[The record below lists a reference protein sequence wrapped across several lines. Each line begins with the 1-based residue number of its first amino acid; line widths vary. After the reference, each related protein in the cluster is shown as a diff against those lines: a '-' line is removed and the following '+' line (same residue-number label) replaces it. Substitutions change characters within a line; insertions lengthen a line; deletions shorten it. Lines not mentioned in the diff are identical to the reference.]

1 MKFLRRFIMALGLG
15 IIFCLIATIA
25 PVDKTPLSESRY
37 YQLAQQKLD
46 SLNSSYTLQDSK
58 YFKAGWAKTNIT
70 PQYPLPLAG
79 YGARKGVFVS
89 TVHDSVW
96 ARGFVFDNGFNKSAI
111 ITLDLLIIPPAVT
124 KALRILLPEIGY
136 SQDQIFLSAT
146 HTHCSVGG
154 WADSWIGTQF
164 AGEYQNE
171 IVNDLAIAIIT
182 TIKKAET
189 NLVSAKVGYARYDAS
204 PFTRNRLVGEK
215 GSRDTWLRVVKIQQE
230 SGAVALITTFAA
242 HATVLSHRQMNYSR
256 DYPGALVDSLE
267 NITNVD
273 FAAFC
278 AGAVGSHSPVTK
290 GGKSYNKIALLASNL
305 KSLIGANVSSI
316 PINKVQQSGTIRFD
330 VPLRKPHIRVGA
342 NWRVRPWIFEK
353 LTEVSPAYIS
363 LLRIG
368 NIAFIGT
375 PCDFS
380 GELTA
385 AIDEKANA
393 LDLNVLVTSFNGGY
407 IGYITKDEWYNL
419 KEYETFV
426 MNWFGPYNGA
436 YFVNLIQRL
445 LEVIS

>member
-1 MKFLRRFIMALGLG
+1 MKFLRRLIMALGLG

-25 PVDKTPLSESRY
+25 PVDKTPLSESQY

-46 SLNSSYTLQDSK
+46 SLNSSYTLQDNK

-124 KALRILLPEIGY
+124 EALRILLPEIGY

-154 WADSWIGTQF
+154 WADSWLGTQF

-330 VPLRKPHIRVGA
+330 VPLRKPHIRVAA

-353 LTEVSPAYIS
+353 LTEASPAYIS

-426 MNWFGPYNGA
+426 MNWFGPYNGT

>member
-1 MKFLRRFIMALGLG
+1 MALGLG

-124 KALRILLPEIGY
+124 EALRILLPEIGY

-189 NLVSAKVGYARYDAS
+189 NLVSAKIGYARYDAS

-330 VPLRKPHIRVGA
+330 VPLRKPHIRVAA

>member
-1 MKFLRRFIMALGLG
+1 MALGLG

-124 KALRILLPEIGY
+124 EALRILLPEIGY

-204 PFTRNRLVGEK
+204 PFIRNRLVGEK

-305 KSLIGANVSSI
+305 KSLIGANISSI
-316 PINKVQQSGTIRFD
+316 PINKVQQSGTIQFD
-330 VPLRKPHIRVGA
+330 IPLRKPHIRVAA

>member
-1 MKFLRRFIMALGLG
+1 MKFLRRLIMALGLG

-330 VPLRKPHIRVGA
+330 VPLRKPHIRVAA

-393 LDLNVLVTSFNGGY
+393 LNLNVLVTSFNGGY

>member
-1 MKFLRRFIMALGLG
+1 MKFLRRLIMALGLG

-25 PVDKTPLSESRY
+25 PVDKTPLSESQY

-124 KALRILLPEIGY
+124 EALRILLPEIGY

-330 VPLRKPHIRVGA
+330 VPLRKPHIRVAA

>member
-1 MKFLRRFIMALGLG
+1 MKFLRRLIMALGLG

-124 KALRILLPEIGY
+124 EALRILLPEIGY

-330 VPLRKPHIRVGA
+330 VPLRKPHIRVAA
-342 NWRVRPWIFEK
+342 NWRVRPLIFEK
-353 LTEVSPAYIS
+353 LTEASPAYIS

>member
-25 PVDKTPLSESRY
+25 PVDKTPLIESRY

-46 SLNSSYTLQDSK
+46 SLNSSYTLQDNK

-330 VPLRKPHIRVGA
+330 VPLRKPHIRVTA

>member
-1 MKFLRRFIMALGLG
+1 MKFLRRLIMALGLG

-330 VPLRKPHIRVGA
+330 VPLRKPHIRVAA

-380 GELTA
+380 GEVTA

>member
-1 MKFLRRFIMALGLG
+1 MKFLRRLIMALGLG

-25 PVDKTPLSESRY
+25 PVDKTLLSESQY

-124 KALRILLPEIGY
+124 EALRILLPEIGY

-330 VPLRKPHIRVGA
+330 VPLRKPHIRVAA

>member
-1 MKFLRRFIMALGLG
+1 MKFLRRLIMTFGLG

-124 KALRILLPEIGY
+124 EALRILLPEIGY

-330 VPLRKPHIRVGA
+330 VPLRKPHIRVAA

>member
-1 MKFLRRFIMALGLG
+1 MKFLRRLIMALGLG

-25 PVDKTPLSESRY
+25 PVDKTPLSESQY

-79 YGARKGVFVS
+79 YGARKGAIVS

-171 IVNDLAIAIIT
+171 IVSDLANAIIT

-189 NLVSAKVGYARYDAS
+189 ELVSAKIGYARYDAS

-330 VPLRKPHIRVGA
+330 VPLRKPHIRVAA

-393 LDLNVLVTSFNGGY
+393 LNLNVLVTSFNGGY

>member
-1 MKFLRRFIMALGLG
+1 MKFLRRFIMALSLG

-25 PVDKTPLSESRY
+25 PVDKTPLIESRY

-46 SLNSSYTLQDSK
+46 SLNSSYTLQDNK

-124 KALRILLPEIGY
+124 EALRILLPEIGY

-330 VPLRKPHIRVGA
+330 VPLRKPHIRVAA

>member
-1 MKFLRRFIMALGLG
+1 MALGLG

-330 VPLRKPHIRVGA
+330 VPLRKPHIRVAA

-393 LDLNVLVTSFNGGY
+393 LNLNVLVTSFNGGY

>member
-1 MKFLRRFIMALGLG
+1 MALGLG

-79 YGARKGVFVS
+79 YGSRKGVFVS

-230 SGAVALITTFAA
+230 SGAVALITTFSA

-330 VPLRKPHIRVGA
+330 VPLRKPHIRVAA

>member
-1 MKFLRRFIMALGLG
+1 MKFLRRLLMALGLG

-79 YGARKGVFVS
+79 YGARKGAFVS

-124 KALRILLPEIGY
+124 EALRILLPEIGY

-171 IVNDLAIAIIT
+171 IVSDLANAIIT

-278 AGAVGSHSPVTK
+278 AGAVGSHSPVTN
-290 GGKSYNKIALLASNL
+290 GGNNYDKIALLASNL

-330 VPLRKPHIRVGA
+330 VPLRKPHIRVTA

>member
-1 MKFLRRFIMALGLG
+1 
-15 IIFCLIATIA
+15 
-25 PVDKTPLSESRY
+25 
-37 YQLAQQKLD
+37 
-46 SLNSSYTLQDSK
+46 
-58 YFKAGWAKTNIT
+58 
-70 PQYPLPLAG
+70 LAG

-330 VPLRKPHIRVGA
+330 VPLRKPHIRVAA

-393 LDLNVLVTSFNGGY
+393 LNLNVLVTSFNGGY

>member
-1 MKFLRRFIMALGLG
+1 MKFLRRIIMAIGLG

-37 YQLAQQKLD
+37 YQLAQKKLD

-124 KALRILLPEIGY
+124 EALRILLPEIGY

-171 IVNDLAIAIIT
+171 IVNDLAIAIIK

-305 KSLIGANVSSI
+305 KSLIGANISSI
-316 PINKVQQSGTIRFD
+316 PINKVQQSGTIQFNI
-330 VPLRKPHIRVGA
+330 PLRKPHIRVAA

>member
-1 MKFLRRFIMALGLG
+1 MKFLRRLIMALGLG

-46 SLNSSYTLQDSK
+46 SLNSSYTLQDNK

-330 VPLRKPHIRVGA
+330 VPLRKPHIRVAA

-393 LDLNVLVTSFNGGY
+393 LNLNVLVTSFNGGY

>member
-1 MKFLRRFIMALGLG
+1 MALGLG

-330 VPLRKPHIRVGA
+330 VPLRKPHIRVAA

>member
-15 IIFCLIATIA
+15 IIFCLIASIA

-330 VPLRKPHIRVGA
+330 VPLRKPHIRVAA

>member
-1 MKFLRRFIMALGLG
+1 MKFLRRLLMALGLG
-15 IIFCLIATIA
+15 IIFCLIAMIA
-25 PVDKTPLSESRY
+25 PVDKTPLSESQY

-79 YGARKGVFVS
+79 YGARKGAFVS

-124 KALRILLPEIGY
+124 EALRILLPEIGY

-164 AGEYQNE
+164 AGEHQNE
-171 IVNDLAIAIIT
+171 IVSDLANAIIT

-189 NLVSAKVGYARYDAS
+189 KLLSAKVGYARYDAS

-330 VPLRKPHIRVGA
+330 VPLRKPHIRVTA

>member
-1 MKFLRRFIMALGLG
+1 MKFLRRLIMAIGLG
-15 IIFCLIATIA
+15 IIFCLIATIT

-124 KALRILLPEIGY
+124 EALRILLPEIGY

-171 IVNDLAIAIIT
+171 IVNDLAIAIIA

-305 KSLIGANVSSI
+305 KSLIGANISSI
-316 PINKVQQSGTIRFD
+316 PINKVQQSGTIQFD
-330 VPLRKPHIRVGA
+330 IPLRKPHIRVAA

>member
-1 MKFLRRFIMALGLG
+1 MALGLG

-96 ARGFVFDNGFNKSAI
+96 VRGFVFDNGFNKSAI

-124 KALRILLPEIGY
+124 EALRILLPEIGY

-204 PFTRNRLVGEK
+204 PFIRNRLVGEK

-305 KSLIGANVSSI
+305 KSLIGANISSI
-316 PINKVQQSGTIRFD
+316 PINKVQQSGTIQFD
-330 VPLRKPHIRVGA
+330 IPLRKPHIRVAA

>member
-1 MKFLRRFIMALGLG
+1 MKFLRRLIMALGLG

-25 PVDKTPLSESRY
+25 PVDKTPLSESQY

-79 YGARKGVFVS
+79 YGARKGAFVS

-189 NLVSAKVGYARYDAS
+189 NLVSAKVGYARDDAS
-204 PFTRNRLVGEK
+204 PFTSNRLVGEK

-267 NITNVD
+267 NLTNVD

-278 AGAVGSHSPVTK
+278 AGAVGSHSPVTN
-290 GGKSYNKIALLASNL
+290 GGNNYDKIALLASNL

-330 VPLRKPHIRVGA
+330 VPLRKPHIRVAA

-393 LDLNVLVTSFNGGY
+393 LNLNVLVTSFNGGY

>member
-25 PVDKTPLSESRY
+25 PVDKTPLIESRY

-124 KALRILLPEIGY
+124 EALRILLPEIGY

-330 VPLRKPHIRVGA
+330 VPLRKPHIRVAA

>member
-25 PVDKTPLSESRY
+25 PVDKTPLIESRY

-230 SGAVALITTFAA
+230 SGAVALITTFSA

-330 VPLRKPHIRVGA
+330 VPLRKPHIRVAA

>member
-1 MKFLRRFIMALGLG
+1 MKFLRRLIMALGLG

-124 KALRILLPEIGY
+124 EALRILLPEIGY

-330 VPLRKPHIRVGA
+330 VPLRKPHIRVAA

>member
-25 PVDKTPLSESRY
+25 PVDKTPLIESRY

-330 VPLRKPHIRVGA
+330 VPLRKPHIRVAA

>member
-1 MKFLRRFIMALGLG
+1 MKFLRRLIMTFGLG

-25 PVDKTPLSESRY
+25 PVDKTPLSESQY

-46 SLNSSYTLQDSK
+46 SLNSSYTLQDNK

-330 VPLRKPHIRVGA
+330 VPLRKPHIRVA
-342 NWRVRPWIFEK
+342 TNWRVRPWIFEK

>member
-1 MKFLRRFIMALGLG
+1 MKFLRRLIMALGLG

-330 VPLRKPHIRVGA
+330 VPLRKPHIRVAA

>member
-1 MKFLRRFIMALGLG
+1 MKFLRRLIMALGLG

-124 KALRILLPEIGY
+124 EALRILLPEIGY

-164 AGEYQNE
+164 AGKYQNE

-330 VPLRKPHIRVGA
+330 VPLRKPHIRVAA

-380 GELTA
+380 GELIA

>member
-1 MKFLRRFIMALGLG
+1 MKFLRRLIMALGLG

-96 ARGFVFDNGFNKSAI
+96 ARGFVFDNGFKKSAI

-330 VPLRKPHIRVGA
+330 VPLRKPHIRVAA

-393 LDLNVLVTSFNGGY
+393 LNLNVLVTSFNGGY

>member
-1 MKFLRRFIMALGLG
+1 MKFLRRLIMALGLG

-25 PVDKTPLSESRY
+25 PVDKTPLSESQY

-46 SLNSSYTLQDSK
+46 SLNSSYTLQDNK

-124 KALRILLPEIGY
+124 EALRILLPEIGY

-230 SGAVALITTFAA
+230 SGAVALITTFSA

-330 VPLRKPHIRVGA
+330 VPLRKPHIRVAA

>member
-1 MKFLRRFIMALGLG
+1 MKFLRRLIMALGLG

-25 PVDKTPLSESRY
+25 PVDKTPLSESQY

-230 SGAVALITTFAA
+230 SGAVALITTFSA

-330 VPLRKPHIRVGA
+330 VPLRKPHIRVAA